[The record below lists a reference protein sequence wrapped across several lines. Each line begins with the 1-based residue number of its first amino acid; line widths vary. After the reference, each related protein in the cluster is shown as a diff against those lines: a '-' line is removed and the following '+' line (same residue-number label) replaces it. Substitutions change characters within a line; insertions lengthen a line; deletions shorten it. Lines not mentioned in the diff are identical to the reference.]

1 MPGVRSQETVL
12 ILHVLKQLHVEMA
25 SLQEQV
31 QDVQSALERMEGSH
45 LTFDVYES
53 DESSHGSSDE
63 SVESTNSAP
72 F

>member
-31 QDVQSALERMEGSH
+31 QDVQSVLERMEGSH

-53 DESSHGSSDE
+53 DESSDE